1 MAGIKGKSGA
11 KKGREI
17 TWNLGNNG
25 RKKSSEPRTKNIN
38 IRCTANERLAITKKI
53 NELKKEYNFKTLA
66 ETLIYILKTK

>member
-11 KKGREI
+11 KKGRAI

-38 IRCTANERLAITKKI
+38 IRCTANERLVITKKI
-53 NELKKEYNFKTLA
+53 NEFKKEYNFKTLT
-66 ETLIYILKTK
+66 ETLIYILETK